1 MGQQEQSPLAQLPP
15 VQFQQLHLPLS
26 SKVSQQEQ
34 KKSPVTTTITIVTT
48 AGNNHKTI
56 TSTSHPLPQMV
67 KIEEQKIPQL
77 NHNIKNNEINNSKQL
92 HQPEIQKMQLKQF
105 PYKRISSQREINDGG
120 RILQKEEELNDDTP
134 IRHRRREF
142 NDDTPIRH
150 RGREFN
156 DDTQAHKIQ
165 KLRLQELHLQKLQ
178 QQLRILQQQERRQ
191 LQLQQEKVGRRRSE
205 QEDMHLKR
213 LQQLQQEEEQDL
225 HSNGGQHFEPGEGEK
240 MRREIKSLEKQQ
252 DYLLSTINSLDALND
267 QNKLDLQ
274 SDAGFKNIAIPIL
287 MQVKDNST
295 VRK

>member
-105 PYKRISSQREINDGG
+105 PYKRISSQREFNDGGRIRQKEEEINDGG
-120 RILQKEEELNDDTP
+120 RILQKEEELNDDTPIRHRRREFNDDTP

-240 MRREIKSLEKQQ
+240 MRQEIKSLEKQG
-252 DYLLSTINSLDALND
+252 LSFIYY
-267 QNKLDLQ
+267 
-274 SDAGFKNIAIPIL
+274 
-287 MQVKDNST
+287 
-295 VRK
+295 